1 MIEEFEYKGIWW
13 LPDKPK
19 KRISGTLRFAPNE
32 GAILDLTGSFKDI
45 RDINKILKSE
55 IILGISSNGKEI
67 TLYNCFE
74 TKSSFSFPGFP
85 TSSFYADMV
94 FIGAHFQKLENIKF
108 KSISVHYLHLDEWAN
123 ISGFDIQPPLPDR
136 EVVIKYKAPEPIK
149 ASINDD
155 YTIHIIIKAK
165 NPTRSVVQKEVSITQ
180 KTYIQIKALE
190 EKSFEEYMKVMNHI
204 QNFLSLGVM
213 EPVYPL
219 IIEGTAEVCK
229 TMIKD
234 KPYYPPIK
242 IFYRLTDI
250 STVSKTLLPF
260 NMLFTFRDIS
270 DRFEGFLKNWFGKA
284 ELLEPV
290 YDLYFGTLFNPRMYL
305 QNQFLS
311 LVQAIESYHRRIM
324 KNYESPE
331 EEHDKRIEEILNTIP
346 EKNKEWLKSRLE
358 YSNEP
363 TLRSRL
369 REIFDEYPEIVNNL
383 IEDKGAFIH
392 KVVVTRNYLTH
403 YDSSLRDQAA
413 EREELYHITQKL
425 KILLEVCLLAQLG
438 FSFDDIK
445 SLISRNKRYQ
455 HESIQ

>member
-1 MIEEFEYKGIWW
+1 M
-13 LPDKPK
+13 
-19 KRISGTLRFAPNE
+19 
-32 GAILDLTGSFKDI
+32 DLTGSFKDI
-45 RDINKILKSE
+45 RDINKILESE
-55 IILGISSNGKEI
+55 IILGISSNGKNI

-74 TKSSFSFPGFP
+74 TKSSFSVPGFQ

-94 FIGAHFQKLENIKF
+94 FIGAHFQKSENIKF
-108 KSISVHYLHLDEWAN
+108 KSISVHYSHLDEWAN
-123 ISGFDIQPPLPDR
+123 ISGVDIPPPLSER
-136 EVVIKYKAPEPIK
+136 EVVIKYKLPEPIK

-165 NPTRSVVQKEVSITQ
+165 GPTLSVVQKEVSITQ

-190 EKSFEEYMKVMNHI
+190 EKSFEEYMKVMYHI

-229 TMIKD
+229 NMIGD
-234 KPYYPPIK
+234 TPYYPPIE
-242 IFYRLTDI
+242 IFYRLTNI
-250 STVSKTLLPF
+250 STTVSKTLLPLD
-260 NMLFTFRDIS
+260 MLFSFRDIS

-290 YDLYFGTLFNPRMYL
+290 YDLYFGTLYNPRMYL
-305 QNQFLS
+305 QHQFLS

-346 EKNKEWLKSRLE
+346 EKNKEWLKSRLA

-363 TLRSRL
+363 TLRERL
-369 REIFDEYPEIVNNL
+369 RGIFDEYSEIVNNF

-403 YDSSLRDQAA
+403 YDSSLKDQAA

-425 KILLEVCLLAQLG
+425 KILLEVCLLVQLG

-445 SLISRNKRYQ
+445 SLISRNRRYR

>member
-1 MIEEFEYKGIWW
+1 M
-13 LPDKPK
+13 
-19 KRISGTLRFAPNE
+19 
-32 GAILDLTGSFKDI
+32 DLTGSFKDI
-45 RDINKILKSE
+45 RDINKILESE
-55 IILGISSNGKEI
+55 IILGISSNGKNI

-74 TKSSFSFPGFP
+74 TKSSFSVPGFQ

-94 FIGAHFQKLENIKF
+94 FIGAHFQKSENIKF

-123 ISGFDIQPPLPDR
+123 ISGFDIQRLPDR
-136 EVVIKYKAPEPIK
+136 EVVIKYKLPEPIK

-165 NPTRSVVQKEVSITQ
+165 GPTLSVVQKEVSITQ

-190 EKSFEEYMKVMNHI
+190 EKSFEEYMKVMYHI

-229 TMIKD
+229 NMIGD
-234 KPYYPPIK
+234 TPYYPPIE
-242 IFYRLTDI
+242 IFYRLTNI
-250 STVSKTLLPF
+250 STTVSKTLLPLD
-260 NMLFTFRDIS
+260 MLFSFRDIS

-290 YDLYFGTLFNPRMYL
+290 YDLYFGTLYNPRMYL
-305 QNQFLS
+305 QHQFLS

-346 EKNKEWLKSRLE
+346 EKNKEWLKSRLA

-363 TLRSRL
+363 TLRERL
-369 REIFDEYPEIVNNL
+369 RGIFDEYSEIVNNF
-383 IEDKGAFIH
+383 IEDKKTFIQ

-403 YDSSLRDQAA
+403 YDSSLKDQAA

-445 SLISRNKRYQ
+445 SLISRNRRYR